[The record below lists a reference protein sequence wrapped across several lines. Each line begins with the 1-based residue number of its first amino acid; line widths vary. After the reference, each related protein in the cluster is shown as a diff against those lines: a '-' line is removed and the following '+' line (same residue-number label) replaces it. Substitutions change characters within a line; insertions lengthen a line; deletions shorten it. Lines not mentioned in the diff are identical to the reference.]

1 MNTLSSEI
9 HRLMD
14 YGAYSEALNIIRNKL
29 NLIKDDESEKDV
41 FEKAQL
47 HFFLIDIG
55 TETNNKQLIIEGLTF
70 HTQNEREVKKVLSES
85 SYYYNIANAKSE
97 LGKLFYRENPGVHSF
112 KVSREYFQEPID
124 LYWLSLKHVEPNNT
138 ELRCQILINL
148 SNALTIN
155 FRFIEAI
162 QLLDTVLVIHP
173 NFPQALVSKANHLI
187 QIANLTNG
195 PATVAL
201 YANIYNLYN
210 KAVQQRIPRF
220 VIQKC
225 MEGIQ
230 EAKSK
235 LDEYNFK
242 ISELHQE
249 FSMSLEEYNNH
260 SDFRKFCIDNF
271 LTLNEH
277 TIYCKCSSSRKDD
290 LQIGGFKLILNGEL
304 IPKLELLLNRVKSEF
319 AFARWNYYR
328 SLKEEAFDYD
338 VIFSDL
344 YDNEII
350 NSQSETLRTSFRVC
364 YGILDKI
371 ALGICKLYNIAD
383 GNIYFERF
391 WDDKNRVSILEKRK
405 NIHLNA
411 LSSIAND
418 LNSNR
423 GQLKHFKKWRNK
435 LEHNLFILQD
445 RNKLNLD
452 PFELISDDE
461 FVEAVDVSEFTS
473 ATLHLLQLTRAA
485 IFSLVYCIRLETV
498 TVLKDDGKIPLIK
511 IDTK

>member
-1 MNTLSSEI
+1 MNT
-9 HRLMD
+9 
-14 YGAYSEALNIIRNKL
+14 GAYREALSIIRNKL
-29 NLIKDDESEKDV
+29 NQNKNDESKKGI

-47 HFFLIDIG
+47 HFVLIDIG
-55 TETNNKQLIIEGLTF
+55 TETNNKQLIVEGLAF
-70 HTQNEREVKKVLSES
+70 NTQNESKVMRVISKS

-112 KVSREYFQEPID
+112 KVSRERFQEPID
-124 LYWLSLKHVEPNNT
+124 LYWLSLKHVEPHNT

-162 QLLDTVLVIHP
+162 QLLDTVLKI
-173 NFPQALVSKANHLI
+173 NESFPQALVSKADHLLQMAKI
-187 QIANLTNG
+187 TNS
-195 PATVAL
+195 PVTAAL
-201 YANIYNLYN
+201 YATIYDLYD
-210 KAVQQRIPRF
+210 KAVRLQIPPF
-220 VIQKC
+220 AVQKC
-225 MEGIQ
+225 IHGIRQ
-230 EAKSK
+230 AKSK
-235 LDEYNFK
+235 LDEYDFNLSDLDK
-242 ISELHQE
+242 E
-249 FSMSLEEYNNH
+249 FSISLAEYNNH

-277 TIYCKCSSSRKDD
+277 TIYCSCSSSGKDD

-371 ALGICKLYNIAD
+371 ALGICKLYNITD

-391 WDDKNRVSILEKRK
+391 WDDKNRVSILENRK

-418 LNSNR
+418 LNSKR
-423 GQLKHFKKWRNK
+423 GELKHFKKWRNK

-445 RNKLNLD
+445 SNKLNLD
-452 PFELISDDE
+452 PFELISDDK
-461 FVEAVDVSEFTS
+461 FVEAVDINEFKS

-498 TVLKDDGKIPLIK
+498 TRLKNDGKIPLIK